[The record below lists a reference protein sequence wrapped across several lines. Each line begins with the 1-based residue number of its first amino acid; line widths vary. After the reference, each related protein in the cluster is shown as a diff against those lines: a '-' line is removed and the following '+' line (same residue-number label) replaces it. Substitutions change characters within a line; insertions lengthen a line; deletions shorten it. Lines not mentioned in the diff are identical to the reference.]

1 MASVVE
7 FILAGFTDN
16 SGNPLAG
23 GKVYTYAAG
32 TTTPKAVYTDN
43 LGTTPDTNPVIL
55 DSNGRKQIYGSGS
68 YKFVVKTSADAT
80 LYTLDNLYFGNEAG
94 ISFIGTTS
102 GSGNTYT
109 AAPSPSISSYVD
121 GQLYTFQADKTN
133 TGAATLNINGVGA
146 KSITGAAGA
155 IVSGN
160 TYTARYSSGADAFYL
175 LNPSAAYATTPAEIS
190 ALNTAGVEIVIRQ
203 AVTLTGNLTLTA
215 PLRIEKGGS
224 IVLGTF
230 NLVINGPFKAG
241 VYQVFNAASSGV
253 VTFGAKAEPTIYAEW
268 WGVVGD
274 GSTDDT
280 TKLQQALTAATGR
293 TVQLLATTYK
303 ITSSVSMAAN
313 SGLLGCGYQKT
324 IINQATA
331 NTSCVNV
338 NNDNEVAYIKFTG
351 TGSLSTLGNEVI
363 FFDPVGSGLIG
374 KRCWV
379 HHNYLD
385 STISTSGIGG
395 NNMIDVWIEDN
406 IIDFGTQGEHGIY
419 ISGGSDRVW
428 VARNKITRSGVAAV
442 SSLRAIHLKG
452 ASNLHIL
459 DNEITGTWNAYGI
472 SFNDFSGG
480 GVAIRGNRIEIT
492 YGSTFYPISLGQATT
507 LDGVIVEGNY
517 IKGGTAGIWGFAKN
531 MFIAGNYIRD
541 TTYGIDIDG
550 TTGTNITDCT
560 IKGNFIYGT
569 GTGIRVQSG
578 QAGFICAENTL
589 HGVGGVSTG
598 IGISIN
604 SGVTDMTIY
613 NNYVRSYTTGYAF
626 NVSGITRY
634 NNYFD
639 GTLHS
644 GALTSISA
652 AGTTRADATQLSNIV
667 NDVTTVAAS
676 TGVLLWN
683 IPIGTYMFVRNAGAN
698 ALLVYAP
705 DGSSTINGGGAGGSV
720 SVATNTLN
728 IFIRLNATTWI
739 GYEFT
744 VAAA

>member
-16 SGNPLAG
+16 SGNPLNG

-32 TTTPKAVYTDN
+32 TTTPKSVYTDN
-43 LGTTPDTNPVIL
+43 LGATPDTNPVIL

-146 KSITGAAGA
+146 KSIAGAAGA

-203 AVTLTGNLTLTA
+203 AVTLTGSLTLTA

-253 VTFGAKAEPTIYAEW
+253 VTFGTKAEPTIYAEW
-268 WGVVGD
+268 WGVTGD

-303 ITSSVSMAAN
+303 ITSSVSMVAN
-313 SGLLGCGYQKT
+313 SRLLGCGYQKT

-331 NTSCVNV
+331 NTSCINV

-363 FFDPVGSGLIG
+363 FFDPTGAGSIG
-374 KRCWV
+374 KRCWI
-379 HHNYLD
+379 HNNYFD
-385 STISTSGIGG
+385 NTISTSGIGG
-395 NNMIDVWIEDN
+395 NNIIDSIIENN
-406 IIDFGTQGEHGIY
+406 IIDFGTQGEHGLY
-419 ISGGSDRVW
+419 ISGGSTRNLIRGNTVNRTGTPA
-428 VARNKITRSGVAAV
+428 VASC
-442 SSLRAIHLKG
+442 RAIHIKG
-452 ASNLHIL
+452 ATKSKFVENYIYGDWDSYGIISNTVASSDIQIIGNTIIL
-459 DNEITGTWNAYGI
+459 NNAAAYGIAVGQAIQEDRFLIQGNYISGGITGVWCKSRYTSIVGNYITGTAQRGIECDGTSFDMSNLRVADNYLYNCVEGIRLQNADAPYDVDNNTV
-472 SFNDFSGG
+472 FGG
-480 GVAIRGNRIEIT
+480 GA
-492 YGSTFYPISLGQATT
+492 SA
-507 LDGVIVEGNY
+507 
-517 IKGGTAGIWGFAKN
+517 
-531 MFIAGNYIRD
+531 
-541 TTYGIDIDG
+541 
-550 TTGTNITDCT
+550 
-560 IKGNFIYGT
+560 
-569 GTGIRVQSG
+569 
-578 QAGFICAENTL
+578 
-589 HGVGGVSTG
+589 G
-598 IGISIN
+598 IGIYIN
-604 SGVTDMTIY
+604 SGATGGMFR
-613 NNYVRSYTTGYAF
+613 NN
-626 NVSGITRY
+626 NVYSMSGGAYSFSVICTRY
-634 NNYFD
+634 NNFAD
-639 GTLHS
+639 GALHS
-644 GALTSISA
+644 GAITSLTA
-652 AGTTRADATQLSNIV
+652 TGTTRSDALQLANII
-667 NDVTTVAAS
+667 NNLTTVAAN

-683 IPIGTYMFVRNAGAN
+683 I
-698 ALLVYAP
+698 
-705 DGSSTINGGGAGGSV
+705 
-720 SVATNTLN
+720 
-728 IFIRLNATTWI
+728 
-739 GYEFT
+739 
-744 VAAA
+744 